1 MLTSLRFTNILPS
14 KSHIGH
20 ILKIRANI
28 LARANVRHNGHH
40 RAFVMYAV
48 LYFNNYFRDSASFFR
63 TPLSQFDTT
72 TSFASALLRLGNMI
86 RFPSADTS

>member
-1 MLTSLRFTNILPS
+1 MPTPRSSVVNELNGTFVRVPMDTTSS
-14 KSHIGH
+14 
-20 ILKIRANI
+20 
-28 LARANVRHNGHH
+28 HH

-48 LYFNNYFRDSASFFR
+48 LYFNDYFPDSASFFR

-86 RFPSADTS
+86 RLPSADT